1 MSTCSEEICMHVMA
15 QEGTREY
22 LAIPKGREFVYAYAN
37 QLYHRVKTEGR
48 TKYLKCRKV
57 GCDGS
62 AKIVGDLFFLGYVH
76 VDDTQLYLHC
86 RRTDT
91 ASAAA
96 RLEQRI
102 TDVDRWMDVR
112 QPPQAQYGQD

>member
-1 MSTCSEEICMHVMA
+1 MHVMA

-62 AKIVGDLFFLGYVH
+62 AKIVGDLFFSGVCTFVY
-76 VDDTQLYLHC
+76 D
-86 RRTDT
+86 TDT
-91 ASAAA
+91 LAHHDS
-96 RLEQRI
+96 
-102 TDVDRWMDVR
+102 
-112 QPPQAQYGQD
+112 